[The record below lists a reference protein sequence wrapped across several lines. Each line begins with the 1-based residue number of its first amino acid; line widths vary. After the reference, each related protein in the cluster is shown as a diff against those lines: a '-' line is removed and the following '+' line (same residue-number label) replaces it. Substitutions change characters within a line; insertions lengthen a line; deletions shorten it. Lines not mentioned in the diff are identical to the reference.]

1 MYLEALGR
9 DLVTMTPFSAS
20 PETTNRLIRPVLDED
35 MRRAVRHA
43 RTRRR
48 HRRAQRVLTRY

>member
-1 MYLEALGR
+1 MYLEGLGR
-9 DLVTMTPFSAS
+9 DLVAMTPFSAS
-20 PETTNRLIRPVLDED
+20 PEMTNRVIRPIVDDD
-35 MRRAVRHA
+35 MRRALRHA